1 MEEGRVRRYGRNES
15 DRRRGRCDKKGSAQ
29 IIPAFL
35 DYYVFLEL

>member
-1 MEEGRVRRYGRNES
+1 MEEMNQTVAEGAVT
-15 DRRRGRCDKKGSAQ
+15 KGSAQ

>member
-1 MEEGRVRRYGRNES
+1 MEEMNQTVAEGAVT
-15 DRRRGRCDKKGSAQ
+15 KKGSAQ